1 MILRLRSRRTTNCF
15 FNQIQLFST
24 KQFLGSRRI
33 FSMAAKMN
41 TLSLNKSEEQLTNI
55 FLEVS
60 KLIGQETEQEPE
72 LRFAGGWVRDK
83 LFGIESHDIDVA
95 VDCMPGYDFAK
106 RLQTYLQEKHPE
118 CRTRIVKIDAN
129 PEKSKHLETAT
140 AKILGKD
147 IDFVNL
153 RPHTFSNSHL
163 HLNTS
168 IFGTPLE
175 DALRRDATVNALFYN
190 LRTKQV
196 EDFTEKGLSDLE
208 NKIIRTP
215 LPADETFSDDP
226 LRAVRCIR
234 FASKFNFEI
243 HPDTFLALKNHSL
256 HERLRSNIS
265 RERIGV
271 EIDKILSHC
280 DTSRAF
286 RIIHDS
292 GLFAP
297 IFGPLLGHYKNI
309 VSKNLDSLSLIP
321 KAIDLFDQLREEAP
335 SFKNLSCSVRYVF
348 WVAVAVLPWHN
359 WTYVEKS
366 KERSLAPILV
376 RDSLK
381 YSKPIIL
388 QVESLYTHY
397 PAVMKRIST
406 LSSHVELSRLEY
418 GKLVRELGQYW
429 KDVINWAFFMNLLTK
444 GSFTEEVDEAVNK
457 VLPYFDSLI
466 KNIED
471 HDLTEAYSIQPVLNG
486 KELSSLLNTKPGPHL
501 KQMLEESVE
510 WKLQFPDR
518 KKEDYI
524 KFVTEKYKTD
534 SFGQK

>member
-1 MILRLRSRRTTNCF
+1 MLLRLQTCYRITNRC
-15 FNQIQLFST
+15 FNQVAFFST
-24 KQFLGSRRI
+24 KQFLGSKRLM
-33 FSMAAKMN
+33 SMATKTNPIA
-41 TLSLNKSEEQLTNI
+41 LNKSEQQLTDLFI
-55 FLEVS
+55 EVS
-60 KLIGQETEQEPE
+60 NTIGQESEQKPE

-83 LFGIESHDIDVA
+83 LLGIESHDIDVA

-106 RLQTYLQEKHPE
+106 HLQKYMQSKHPE
-118 CRTRIVKIDAN
+118 YKTRIVKIDAN

-140 AKILGKD
+140 AKIFGKD

-163 HLNTS
+163 HLDSS

-175 DALRRDATVNALFYN
+175 DALRRDATINALFYN

-196 EDFTEKGLSDLE
+196 EDYTENGLSDLE
-208 NKIIRTP
+208 NKVIRTP

-234 FASKFNFEI
+234 FASKFDFEI
-243 HPDTFLALKNHSL
+243 HPDTFLALKNFTL
-256 HERLRSNIS
+256 HDRLRSSIS

-297 IFGPLLGHYKNI
+297 IFGPLLGHYNNI

-321 KAIDLFDQLREEAP
+321 KAIDLFDLLRNEVP
-335 SFKNLSCSVRYVF
+335 TFKYISRSAEYIF
-348 WVAVAVLPWHN
+348 WVAMAVLPWHN
-359 WTYVEKS
+359 WTYVDKS

-381 YSKPIIL
+381 YSKPVIT
-388 QVESLYTHY
+388 QVEGLYTFY
-397 PAVMKRIST
+397 PAVMEKVNV
-406 LSSHVELSRLEY
+406 LSSKVALPRLEY

-429 KDVINWAFFMNLLTK
+429 KDIVNWAFFMNLLKK
-444 GSFTEEVDEAVNK
+444 GSFTEEVDQEVNK
-457 VLPYFDSLI
+457 VLPYFVSLI

-471 HDLTEAYSIQPVLNG
+471 HDLVEAYSIQPALNG
-486 KELSSLLNTKPGPHL
+486 KELSSLLNMKPGPHL

-510 WKLQFPDR
+510 WKLEFPDG

-524 KFVTEKYKTD
+524 SFVKDKYRKDT
-534 SFGQK
+534 F

>member
-1 MILRLRSRRTTNCF
+1 MTLRFHFCRQITNRYF
-15 FNQIQLFST
+15 YQTAFSYN
-24 KQFLGSRRI
+24 KQFSRNQR
-33 FSMAAKMN
+33 FLSMTTKAN
-41 TLSLNKSEEQLTNI
+41 SITLNKSEQQLTDL

-60 KLIGQETEQEPE
+60 NTIGQGSEQQPE

-83 LFGIESHDIDVA
+83 LLGIESHDIDVA

-106 RLQTYLQEKHPE
+106 HLQAYMQSNHPE
-118 CRTRIVKIDAN
+118 YKTRIVKIDAN

-163 HLNTS
+163 HLDNS

-175 DALRRDATVNALFYN
+175 DALRRDATINALFYN

-196 EDFTEKGLSDLE
+196 EDYTENGLSDLE
-208 NKIIRTP
+208 SKVIRTP

-243 HPDTFLALKNHSL
+243 HPDTFSALKNHIL
-256 HERLRSNIS
+256 HDRLRSSIS

-286 RIIHDS
+286 RIIHNS

-297 IFGPLLGHYKNI
+297 IFGPLLGHYDNI

-321 KAIDLFDQLREEAP
+321 KAIDLFDHLCNEVP
-335 SFKNLSCSVRYVF
+335 SFKNLSNSAKYIF

-366 KERSLAPILV
+366 KERSLVPILV

-381 YSKPIIL
+381 YSKPVITQI
-388 QVESLYTHY
+388 EGLYTYY
-397 PAVMKRIST
+397 PVVMQRVNA
-406 LSSHVELSRLEY
+406 LSSKVELSRLEY

-429 KDVINWAFFMNLLTK
+429 KDIVNWAFFMNLLKK
-444 GSFTEEVDEAVNK
+444 GSFTEEVDQK
-457 VLPYFDSLI
+457 VEKLLPYFTSLI
-466 KNIED
+466 KNIENY
-471 HDLTEAYSIQPVLNG
+471 DLAEAYSMQPVLNG
-486 KELSSLLNTKPGPHL
+486 KELSSLLNIKPGPHL
-501 KQMLEESVE
+501 KEMLEESTE
-510 WKLQFPDR
+510 WKLEFPDR

-524 KFVTEKYKTD
+524 KFVTDKYKKD
-534 SFGQK
+534 EK